1 MSTSDV
7 IDARFDDLV
16 SELRG
21 GRVSAPLE
29 LRERVRALAD
39 REQEPARRAHRRLP
53 LRRLVLVGAP
63 LAATGAVGA
72 ALVIGLVQSGGGPK
86 KTAGHGAVRDARRGG
101 PVTLKAVTRERA
113 YSAQAAPRPSSG
125 RAQLYA
131 ADLTLRVRDVST
143 ATQRALRLTRAFGG
157 YVRTVDYGSG
167 TQSGRAYVVVRIPVR
182 RVQEAIVRFS
192 ALGRILDQH
201 VSIQDVQPS
210 IDRRFR
216 AVQGLR
222 RQIAALRGKTDLA
235 SLAKVEV
242 LRRRLVALQREQA
255 RALRRT
261 SFATVSVALQT
272 KQATVAPP
280 KHRSRLHRSLDRA
293 GAVLVDEL
301 VVCLYVIV
309 VGGPIL
315 LLLGAVWVGGRT
327 LRRRA
332 YDRLLERS

>member
-1 MSTSDV
+1 M
-7 IDARFDDLV
+7 
-16 SELRG
+16 
-21 GRVSAPLE
+21 
-29 LRERVRALAD
+29 
-39 REQEPARRAHRRLP
+39 
-53 LRRLVLVGAP
+53 
-63 LAATGAVGA
+63 
-72 ALVIGLVQSGGGPK
+72 
-86 KTAGHGAVRDARRGG
+86 
-101 PVTLKAVTRERA
+101 
-113 YSAQAAPRPSSG
+113 
-125 RAQLYA
+125 
-131 ADLTLRVRDVST
+131 
-143 ATQRALRLTRAFGG
+143 
-157 YVRTVDYGSG
+157 RTVDYGSG